1 MAKLKNQNARMHGNT
16 SAPSVDEIERH
27 FQNTKKDIRYK
38 QSKYDLAISLSKD
51 EAPLDQ
57 ARDHLMK
64 VISSKDDVVLNEIA
78 DRLVELIEHKD
89 TTRREKFKQ
98 LATSIRTR
106 NLINAIC

>member
-1 MAKLKNQNARMHGNT
+1 
-16 SAPSVDEIERH
+16 
-27 FQNTKKDIRYK
+27 
-38 QSKYDLAISLSKD
+38 
-51 EAPLDQ
+51 
-57 ARDHLMK
+57 MK